1 MSASAATPSS
11 RLLGLDWLRGFA
23 VLVMAECHVFNAL
36 LAPEYRSSAWFSVL
50 NWMNGLV
57 APAFLLVSGGVMGM
71 NLNNR
76 WQDVVTRGAAWR
88 KMWRRVGQ
96 IFVVAYL
103 LHLPTPL
110 LWQFFGARGPHLLEL
125 WTKMD
130 ILQCIFG
137 SLALILLLVPVT
149 RRPEI
154 HRIVCAAL
162 GLVAATTTMGVDGW
176 ASGVHVPKWL
186 MNYLWPTGVGKFP
199 VVPWAA
205 FPLLGVWLGPAIFS
219 EKTVWRQTVRALVAG
234 AVFLLA
240 AQFMRSR
247 LPYDA
252 PFVFSRLGLVLV
264 GLAGCCW
271 LGTPK
276 RGTEWI
282 LQFGQLSLWSYTV
295 HLIIVYG
302 CGISLGLDTLLPLI
316 KKWIA
321 SALKM
326 QPPSPGFTP
335 LTTLFW
341 LSCVLFVTALVVKW
355 RAKILQR
362 QKTVRIMPAK

>member
-1 MSASAATPSS
+1 MSAPAATPPS

-36 LAPEYRSSAWFSVL
+36 LASEYRGAWWFSVF

-57 APAFLLVSGGVMGM
+57 APAFLLVSGGVIGM
-71 NLNNR
+71 NLNSR
-76 WQDVVTRGAAWR
+76 WQEAVTRGPVWR

-110 LWQFFGARGPHLLEL
+110 LWQFFGARGPHLLDL

-149 RRPEI
+149 KRPEI
-154 HRIVCAAL
+154 HRYVCAWL
-162 GLVAATTTMGVDGW
+162 GVMAATSAMWVDDW
-176 ASGVHVPKWL
+176 AQAVHVPRWL
-186 MNYLWPTGVGKFP
+186 LNYLWPTGVGKFP
-199 VVPWAA
+199 LVPWAA

-219 EKTVWRQTVRALVAG
+219 EKSVWRQTLRALMAA
-234 AVFLLA
+234 AVLILA
-240 AQFMRSR
+240 ARSMESR

-252 PFVFSRLGLVLV
+252 PFVFSRMGWVLI

-271 LGTPK
+271 LGAPK
-276 RGTEWI
+276 RERNG
-282 LQFGQLSLWSYTV
+282 FCNSGSC
-295 HLIIVYG
+295 H
-302 CGISLGLDTLLPLI
+302 CGRT
-316 KKWIA
+316 
-321 SALKM
+321 
-326 QPPSPGFTP
+326 PS
-335 LTTLFW
+335 
-341 LSCVLFVTALVVKW
+341 
-355 RAKILQR
+355 I
-362 QKTVRIMPAK
+362 